1 MSETQAPPTDE
12 PQFDRRMLELLVC
25 PVTRAPL
32 SYDPRTRELIS
43 TAAHLA
49 YPIRGGIP
57 VMLASEA
64 REIA

>member
-1 MSETQAPPTDE
+1 
-12 PQFDRRMLELLVC
+12 
-25 PVTRAPL
+25 VTRAPL
-32 SYDPRTRELIS
+32 SYDARTRELIS

-57 VMLASEA
+57 VMLAAEA

>member
-1 MSETQAPPTDE
+1 MTDTAAPQATE

-32 SYDPRTRELIS
+32 SYDARARELIS

-57 VMLASEA
+57 VMLAAEA

>member
-1 MSETQAPPTDE
+1 MSETQSPPVEE
-12 PQFDRRMLELLVC
+12 PQFDRRMLALLVC

-32 SYDPRTRELIS
+32 SYDARTRELIS

>member
-1 MSETQAPPTDE
+1 
-12 PQFDRRMLELLVC
+12 MLELLVC

-57 VMLASEA
+57 VMLAAEA

>member
-1 MSETQAPPTDE
+1 MRETDSPATE
-12 PQFDRRMLELLVC
+12 ETQFDRRMLALLVC

-32 SYDPRTRELIS
+32 SYDARTRELIS

-57 VMLASEA
+57 VMLAAEA

>member
-1 MSETQAPPTDE
+1 MTDPAARPPEDPE
-12 PQFDRRMLELLVC
+12 FDGRMRELLVC
-25 PVTRAPL
+25 RLTRAPL
-32 SYDPRTRELIS
+32 SYDPRARELSS

-57 VMLASEA
+57 VMLAAEA

>member
-1 MSETQAPPTDE
+1 MSETDSPATE
-12 PQFDRRMLELLVC
+12 ETQFDRRMLALLVC

-32 SYDPRTRELIS
+32 SYDARRRELIS

-57 VMLASEA
+57 VMLAAEA

>member
-1 MSETQAPPTDE
+1 MTNTIALQASEA
-12 PQFDRRMLELLVC
+12 QFDRRMLELLVC

-32 SYDPRTRELIS
+32 SYDARARELIS

-57 VMLASEA
+57 VMLAAEA